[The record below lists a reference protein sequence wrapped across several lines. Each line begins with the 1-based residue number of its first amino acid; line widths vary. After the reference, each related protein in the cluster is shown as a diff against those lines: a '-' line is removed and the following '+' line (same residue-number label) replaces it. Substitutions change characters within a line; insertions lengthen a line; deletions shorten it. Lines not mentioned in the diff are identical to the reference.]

1 MKDFKR
7 NMIYAETKGDI
18 IRLVSDG
25 MDVNTVFKDGIF
37 TPLSLSRNTEV
48 ANQLLTLGA
57 DINLTNKFGQTALFC
72 NQNFDVILFLI
83 KNGADTEHTDL
94 AGKYFSFNYRTQ
106 PKKLIKILFM
116 GAKYEKEYF
125 SYMSSEDKKIFKA
138 ELLKIKEKNM
148 LAVA

>member
-7 NMIYAETKGDI
+7 AMIFADSKEDVSD
-18 IRLVSDG
+18 LVSEG
-25 MDVNTVFKDGIF
+25 MDVNMKFDSGVF
-37 TPLSLSRNTEV
+37 TPLSLAKNIEV
-48 ANQLLTLGA
+48 AKQLLKLGA
-57 DINLTNKFGQTALFC
+57 DVNLANKFGQTALFC
-72 NQNFDVILFLI
+72 NQNFDVVLFLI
-83 KNGADTEHTDL
+83 ESGADTEHTDL